1 MELREKNEGPPLR
14 AAAVLLAAGASRRMR
29 SDGSKAL
36 LEIGGR
42 TVVERSA
49 AALLAAP
56 SIEELVVVT
65 RPEDHDEIETALQPH
80 AKFITAIVDGGEE
93 RTDSVRFGVRAVSG
107 RADVILVHDAARCF
121 VDPVHVEAVARASY
135 EHGAALLATHVRDT
149 LKLSPNGFQS
159 EETVDRDRFWA
170 AQTPQGMRTARFL
183 DVLMRAEHDRFRA
196 TDDAALHEHYHGP
209 TKLVEGSAWNIKLT
223 TPDDLELGEALA
235 ALALKHQARTP

>member
-1 MELREKNEGPPLR
+1 MELRESNEGPPLR

-29 SDGSKAL
+29 SGGSKAL
-36 LEIGGR
+36 LTLGGR

-56 SIEELVVVT
+56 SVGELVVVT
-65 RPEDHDEIETALQPH
+65 RPEDRAAIQEALSAHADQIEA
-80 AKFITAIVDGGEE
+80 FVDGGEE
-93 RTDSVRFGVRAVSG
+93 RTDSVRAGVRAAST

-121 VDPVHVEAVARASY
+121 VEPVHVEAVARASY
-135 EHGAALLATHVRDT
+135 EHAAALLATRVRDT
-149 LKLSPNGFQS
+149 LKNSSNGFQS
-159 EETVDRDRFWA
+159 EETVDRDRLWA

-183 DVLMRAEHDRFRA
+183 DVLVRAEHDRFRA

-223 TPDDLELGEALA
+223 SPDDLLLGEALA
-235 ALALKHQARTP
+235 ARQTQS